1 VSVCQ
6 KSTTRA
12 WPPLTVLGRTCRTDC
27 YTHSVRRM
35 PTCTCARK
43 NFAQVRLV
51 VDFVFFYVT
60 LLLAFAHCCSEYY
73 FNLILVIY
81 FASNEY
87 FYRDCSN
94 WCAVI
99 SDGSGWGCNSEYGE
113 NIMNACHSESF
124 PANMTGVSTTDSC
137 RQVM

>member
-1 VSVCQ
+1 MSDGLLY
-6 KSTTRA
+6 A
-12 WPPLTVLGRTCRTDC
+12 LGEADANMYLCSKELRPSETC
-27 YTHSVRRM
+27 S
-35 PTCTCARK
+35 
-43 NFAQVRLV
+43 RLCL
-51 VDFVFFYVT
+51 FYVT

-124 PANMTGVSTTDSC
+124 PANMTGVSTMDSC